1 MSSRVE
7 FSARFVRALDAM
19 ATHYGDMRGHHPDA
33 GAVLDKFL
41 ADLEDEAIPLLLQ
54 QPAIGTRVA
63 LHSDGFDDS
72 EQLAMR
78 IARATRRKR
87 LVARQWRVG
96 AFWLLYVDI
105 DGCLT
110 LLSARHERQRDY
122 P

>member
-1 MSSRVE
+1 MSGRVE
-7 FSARFVRALDAM
+7 FSARFLRALDAM
-19 ATHYGDMRGHHPDA
+19 ATHYSELRGHHPDA

-41 ADLEDEAIPLLLQ
+41 ADLEDEAIPLLLR

-72 EQLAMR
+72 EQLAIR
-78 IARATRRKR
+78 VAQAARRKR
-87 LVARQWRVG
+87 VVARQWRVG
-96 AFWLLYVDI
+96 PFWLLCIDI
-105 DGCLT
+105 DGSLT